1 MRKRFIPSISGS
13 NTIKLF
19 DAETGQLYKMV
30 NTGCGK
36 ITGQPIVTENEMY
49 VEVTETG
56 NQRYIKYYSLPNLGL
71 KKTVSL
77 K

>member
-30 NTGCGK
+30 NTGNGK
-36 ITGQPIVTENEMY
+36 ITGQPIVTEHEMY
-49 VEVTETG
+49 VEITEVG
-56 NQRYIKYYSLPNLGL
+56 NQRCIKYYSLPNLGL
-71 KKTVSL
+71 KKTIPL

>member
-30 NTGCGK
+30 NTGVGK

-49 VEVTETG
+49 VEVTQTG
-56 NQRYIKYYSLPNLGL
+56 NQRYIKYYSLPNIGL
-71 KKTVSL
+71 KKKV
-77 K
+77 